1 MSTNPYRLP
10 RTVVPSNYQI
20 HLTPDLEKFTF
31 VGRVDIDIDINESVS
46 SFALNAKELDVAAA
60 TVVAGGTTY
69 TSAAPTYSD
78 EYETA
83 TFAFDAALPTGPA
96 VLTINF
102 TGILNDQLHGFYR
115 STYTD
120 NNGVSHTIATTQF
133 ESHDARK
140 AVPCWDEPA
149 FKATYEVTLV
159 VPSHLAAYSNSA
171 VVRESDL
178 GNGQREVVFDRTMK
192 MSTYLVAFVVGPFE
206 STEEVVVRG
215 VPLRVIYPIGKG
227 HLTAIG
233 METAVHAIEFF
244 TDYFD
249 IPYPGDKL
257 DLIAIPDFAA
267 GAMENLGLVTF
278 RDTALLVDP
287 TTGAHS
293 EIERVA
299 EVVNHEIAHMWFGD
313 LVTMEWWEGIWLNE
327 AFATFMESIC
337 TDHFRPQWQ
346 KWVGFNPSRDMAF
359 NTDGLHST
367 RAIEYEVVAPN
378 DCRGMFD
385 VLTYIK
391 GCAVLRM
398 LEQYLGEE
406 TFRDGIRIYLKKHA
420 YGNTVTQDL
429 WSALEESS
437 GQAVGKIMDTWILQ
451 GGHPLVKVENGTISQ
466 SPFSYLPPAEKSAI
480 GSLWQVPVLSREI
493 GSTTI
498 NKQLLSTSSA
508 PLATSGVAVV
518 NAGGSGFYRTAYGNT
533 ELAAIAAHLTELDV
547 LERAVLFSDTW
558 AAVMVGGATLEG
570 LLTLATGLAELDE
583 PSTWSVIGQAIA
595 MIDRIANEQER
606 TALSAVVRRLYQPVL
621 TRLTWTPK
629 SGESE
634 QAGELRGMVIEML
647 GTYGHDEAVVA
658 EALARFDANEVS
670 GDLARAIVMIA
681 ANEHRPG
688 TVGILDERRKA
699 ANSPQEEQ
707 RYLFALAGIPSE
719 EVAAETLKR
728 CLTEFRS
735 QDAPFLMGALIAN
748 RTVGE
753 FAWRWITERWGQL
766 TEHFITD
773 MHAPMI
779 NGLVTLFKNSELA
792 REVRSFHESN
802 PLQARHITLVQ
813 MLDRLERGVLFGE
826 RVRGT
831 LLETLKT
838 LA

>member
-1 MSTNPYRLP
+1 M
-10 RTVVPSNYQI
+10 
-20 HLTPDLEKFTF
+20 EKFVF
-31 VGRVDIDIDINESVS
+31 EGRVAIDIDINESVN
-46 SFALNAKELDVAAA
+46 SFAVNAKELEVGAA
-60 TVVAGGTTY
+60 TVTIEGQSFV
-69 TSAAPTYSD
+69 SAAPTYD
-78 EYETA
+78 HEYETA
-83 TFAFDAALPTGPA
+83 TFTFDTALPTGTGVA
-96 VLTINF
+96 TISF

-120 NNGVSHTIATTQF
+120 NNGVNHTIATTQF

-140 AVPCWDEPA
+140 AFPCWDEPA

-171 VVRESDL
+171 VVRETDL
-178 GNGQREVVFDRTMK
+178 GNGKREVVFDRTMK

-206 STEEVVVRG
+206 STKEVVVRG
-215 VPLRVIYPIGKG
+215 VPMRVIYPIGKG
-227 HLTAIG
+227 HLTDIG

-244 TDYFD
+244 SDYFD

-287 TTGAHS
+287 KTGSHS
-293 EIERVA
+293 DIERVA

-346 KWVGFNPSRDMAF
+346 KWVGFNPARDMAF

-406 TFRDGIRIYLKKHA
+406 TFRDGIRLYLKKHA

-429 WSALEESS
+429 WSALEEAS
-437 GQAVGKIMDTWILQ
+437 GQPVGAIMDTWILQ
-451 GGHPLVKVENGTISQ
+451 GGHPLVKVENGTITQ
-466 SPFSYLPPAEKSAI
+466 TPFSYLPPAEKSAI

-493 GSTTI
+493 GSSTI
-498 NKQLLSTSSA
+498 NKQLLNTSSS

-518 NAGGSGFYRTAYGNT
+518 NAGGSGFFRTAYGNS
-533 ELAAIAAHLTELDV
+533 ELAAIAERLNDLDV

-570 LLTLATGLAELDE
+570 LLTLATGLSELDE
-583 PSTWSVIGQAIA
+583 PSTWSVINQALV
-595 MIDRIANEQER
+595 MIDRIANEEER
-606 TALSAVVRRLYQPVL
+606 TELAGVVRRLYQPVL
-621 TRLTWTPK
+621 HRLTWTPK
-629 SGESE
+629 PGESE
-634 QAGELRGMVIEML
+634 QAGELRGMAVEML
-647 GTYGHDEAVVA
+647 GIYGRDEAVIE
-658 EALARFDANEVS
+658 EAVRRFEANEVS
-670 GDLARAIVMIA
+670 GDLARGIVMIA
-681 ANEHRPG
+681 AHENRAG
-688 TVGILDERRKA
+688 TLDVLDQRRVA
-699 ANSPQEEQ
+699 ATNPQDEQ

-719 EVAAETLKR
+719 EIAAQTLQR
-728 CLTEFRS
+728 CVDEFRS
-735 QDAPFLMGALIAN
+735 QDAPFLMGAMIAN

-753 FAWRWITERWGQL
+753 FAWRWITERWEQL
-766 TEHFITD
+766 SAHFIAD
-773 MHAPMI
+773 MHAMML
-779 NGLVTLFKNSELA
+779 NGVVTLFKNGELA
-792 REVRSFHESN
+792 REVRNFHESN

-831 LLETLKT
+831 LLETLKG
-838 LA
+838 LN

>member
-31 VGRVDIDIDINESVS
+31 DGRVEIDLDINESVT
-46 SFALNAKELDVAAA
+46 SFALNAKELELSGASV
-60 TVVAGGTTY
+60 TVAGQTY
-69 TSAAPTYSD
+69 VSGAPSFD
-78 EYETA
+78 EEYETA
-83 TFAFDAALPTGPA
+83 TFTFDAALPTGAA
-96 VLTINF
+96 VATITF

-140 AVPCWDEPA
+140 AFPCWDEPA

-171 VVRESDL
+171 VVRETDL
-178 GNGQREVVFDRTMK
+178 GNAKREVVFDRTMK

-206 STEEVVVRG
+206 STEEVIVRG
-215 VPLRVIYPIGKG
+215 VPMRVIYPIGKG
-227 HLTAIG
+227 HLTEIG
-233 METAVHAIEFF
+233 METAIHAIEFF
-244 TDYFD
+244 SDYFD

-287 TTGAHS
+287 KTGAHS
-293 EIERVA
+293 DIERVA

-346 KWVGFNPSRDMAF
+346 KWVGFNPARDMAF
-359 NTDGLHST
+359 NVDGLHST
-367 RAIEYEVVAPN
+367 RAIEYEVISPN

-420 YGNTVTQDL
+420 YGNTVTKDL

-437 GQAVGKIMDTWILQ
+437 GQPVGAIMDTWILQ

-466 SPFSYLPPAEKSAI
+466 SPFSYLPPQEKSAI

-498 NKQLLSTSSA
+498 NKQLLASSNA

-558 AAVMVGGATLEG
+558 AAVMVGGATLHG
-570 LLTLATGLAELDE
+570 LLTLATGLTDLDE
-583 PSTWSVIGQAIA
+583 PSTWSVIGQAIG
-595 MIDRIANEQER
+595 MIDRIANDEER
-606 TALSAVVRRLYQPVL
+606 AELGGVVRRLYQPVL
-621 TRLTWTPK
+621 KRLTWNPAA
-629 SGESE
+629 GESE
-634 QAGELRGMVIEML
+634 QAGELRGMVVEML
-647 GTYGHDEAVVA
+647 GIYGHDSDVIA
-658 EALARFDANEVS
+658 EALRRFDANEVS

-681 ANEHRPG
+681 ADQHRPG
-688 TVGILDERRKA
+688 TSAILDERRKSA
-699 ANSPQEEQ
+699 TTPQDEQ

-719 EVAAETLKR
+719 AVALETLEK
-728 CLTEFRS
+728 CLSEFRS
-735 QDAPFLMGALIAN
+735 QDAPFLMGAMVAN
-748 RTVGE
+748 RSIGE
-753 FAWRWITERWGQL
+753 FVWRWITERWGQL
-766 TEHFITD
+766 TEHFIPD
-773 MHAPMI
+773 MHAMML
-779 NGLVTLFKNSELA
+779 GGVVTLFKNGDLA
-792 REVRSFHESN
+792 REVRAFHESN
-802 PLQARHITLVQ
+802 PLQSRHVTLIQ
-813 MLDRLERGVLFGE
+813 MLDRLERGALFGE

-831 LLETLKT
+831 LLETLRS
-838 LA
+838 LN